1 MTEELTPN
9 MLMDLVKSWQ
19 PGLIEFGIRLLIA
32 GLILIIGFRVVKI
45 VRRMAARSFER
56 IDMELSLRKFLL
68 SLIQFLLYGIIVF
81 MAAEK
86 VGIKSSSIIAIFGS
100 AGLALGLALQGSLS
114 NFAGGVLILL
124 MRPFKVGDYI
134 VCDEGEGTVSMI
146 GLVYTTLQT
155 ADNRRTVIPNGSLSN
170 SPLTNVT
177 SQEKR
182 RVDIRV
188 GIGYSSDLKK
198 AKEILGKIY
207 RNHPLIRQDDP
218 IDVFVD
224 ELADSAVM
232 LGGRGWTDTENY
244 WKVRWEITEAVKL
257 AFDEGG
263 IEIPFQQLDI
273 HMIEEKEKMK

>member
-1 MTEELTPN
+1 MTEELSPN
-9 MLMDLVKSWQ
+9 MLMDLLKSWQ
-19 PGLIEFGIRLLIA
+19 PGLIEFGVRLLLA
-32 GLILIIGFRVVKI
+32 VLIVVIGFRIVKI
-45 VRRMAARSFER
+45 VRKMAARSFER

-86 VGIKSSSIIAIFGS
+86 IGIQSSSVIALFGS

-134 VCDEGEGTVSMI
+134 VCNEGEGTVSMI

-155 ADNRRTVIPNGSLSN
+155 ADNKRTVIPNGSLSN

-198 AKEILGKIY
+198 AKEIMGKIY
-207 RNHPLIRQDDP
+207 RNHPLVRQEDP

-244 WKVRWEITEAVKL
+244 WTVRWEITEAIKL

-263 IEIPFQQLDI
+263 IEIPFQQVDV
-273 HMIEEKEKMK
+273 HMIEEKEKR

>member
-9 MLMDLVKSWQ
+9 MLMDLLKSWQ
-19 PGLIEFGIRLLIA
+19 PGLIEFGVRLLIA
-32 GLILIIGFRVVKI
+32 VLIVIIGFRIVKI

-155 ADNRRTVIPNGSLSN
+155 ADNKRTVIPNGSLSN

-198 AKEILGKIY
+198 AKEIMGKIY
-207 RNHPLIRQDDP
+207 RNHPLVRQDDP

-244 WKVRWEITEAVKL
+244 WTVRWEITEALKL

-263 IEIPFQQLDI
+263 IEIPFQQMDV
-273 HMIEEKEKMK
+273 HMIEEKEK